1 MDMEKTRAIIADPS
15 QTFLEGVRAMIEELF
30 DYVVMVADEKSM
42 IDAATMLGA
51 DLVLVDM
58 SIGARVL
65 GDAVRAIKADFPSLK
80 VIVMSSHDESVA
92 LQKAFS
98 IGADGFVL
106 KRNAATE
113 LIPAIERV
121 MAGGS
126 FFPTHR

>member
-1 MDMEKTRAIIADPS
+1 MDKTRAIIADPS

-30 DYVVMVADEKSM
+30 DYVVMVADERSM
-42 IDAATMLGA
+42 IDASRKLGV

-65 GDAVRAIKADFPSLK
+65 GDAVRTIKADFPSLK
-80 VIVMSSHDESVA
+80 VIVMSSHDESAA
-92 LQKAFS
+92 LQKALS

-106 KRNAATE
+106 KQSAATE
-113 LIPAIERV
+113 LIPAIEEV

-126 FFPTHR
+126 FFPDHKKV